1 MNGCFLLLITVAYFV
16 FFYFVYGKFLSKVFK
31 IDPSR
36 KTPAYT
42 LYDGI
47 DYTPTS
53 PYVLFGHHF
62 ASIAGAGPIIGPI
75 VASEIGWISAI
86 LWIFIGCVFVGAM
99 HDFAAMFLSV
109 RNQGKSIAFVIE
121 KLIGYGGRLIFSM
134 FCWATLI
141 LVVAVFGI
149 MIADIFVKTPSVATA
164 SILFI
169 LMAPVFGFF
178 VNRKLMNILVA
189 TLIFVPLTFATVF
202 VGISFPFDLIKL
214 GWQPRDYLNS
224 FLLYAL
230 LIAGFVGIL
239 LFAPSIEQT
248 GYLGMTVHTHNG
260 DTSVFPTLFILIAC
274 GACSGFHSLVASGTS
289 SKQIAS
295 ESHIQPVG
303 YGGMLV
309 EGVLGVMSLLTVIYL
324 SDVSFG
330 EAVKHPQLAFAD
342 GMSEFITKIGL
353 SRELSHPF
361 ISLVLA
367 AFMMTSLDTATRLG
381 RFVWQEILTGRG
393 TSAEAQIR
401 NPLIKSVFG
410 FLSNS
415 VIASMIIVGL
425 AGYLACSGQG
435 TSIWPV
441 FGAANQLLAALTLLG
456 ISLYLIRIKSHS
468 YIALIP
474 MLFMMVMSS
483 WGLIDIIRTREGV
496 LVYASGL
503 LLLLT
508 VFLVILAIKR
518 LVPGAEQKA

>member
-1 MNGCFLLLITVAYFV
+1 
-16 FFYFVYGKFLSKVFK
+16 
-31 IDPSR
+31 
-36 KTPAYT
+36 
-42 LYDGI
+42 
-47 DYTPTS
+47 
-53 PYVLFGHHF
+53 
-62 ASIAGAGPIIGPI
+62 
-75 VASEIGWISAI
+75 
-86 LWIFIGCVFVGAM
+86 
-99 HDFAAMFLSV
+99 
-109 RNQGKSIAFVIE
+109 
-121 KLIGYGGRLIFSM
+121 
-134 FCWATLI
+134 
-141 LVVAVFGI
+141 
-149 MIADIFVKTPSVATA
+149 
-164 SILFI
+164 
-169 LMAPVFGFF
+169 
-178 VNRKLMNILVA
+178 
-189 TLIFVPLTFATVF
+189 
-202 VGISFPFDLIKL
+202 
-214 GWQPRDYLNS
+214 
-224 FLLYAL
+224 
-230 LIAGFVGIL
+230 
-239 LFAPSIEQT
+239 
-248 GYLGMTVHTHNG
+248 
-260 DTSVFPTLFILIAC
+260 
-274 GACSGFHSLVASGTS
+274 
-289 SKQIAS
+289 
-295 ESHIQPVG
+295 
-303 YGGMLV
+303 
-309 EGVLGVMSLLTVIYL
+309 
-324 SDVSFG
+324 
-330 EAVKHPQLAFAD
+330 
-342 GMSEFITKIGL
+342 MSEFITKIGL

>member
-1 MNGCFLLLITVAYFV
+1 
-16 FFYFVYGKFLSKVFK
+16 
-31 IDPSR
+31 
-36 KTPAYT
+36 
-42 LYDGI
+42 
-47 DYTPTS
+47 
-53 PYVLFGHHF
+53 
-62 ASIAGAGPIIGPI
+62 
-75 VASEIGWISAI
+75 
-86 LWIFIGCVFVGAM
+86 
-99 HDFAAMFLSV
+99 
-109 RNQGKSIAFVIE
+109 
-121 KLIGYGGRLIFSM
+121 
-134 FCWATLI
+134 
-141 LVVAVFGI
+141 
-149 MIADIFVKTPSVATA
+149 
-164 SILFI
+164 
-169 LMAPVFGFF
+169 
-178 VNRKLMNILVA
+178 
-189 TLIFVPLTFATVF
+189 
-202 VGISFPFDLIKL
+202 
-214 GWQPRDYLNS
+214 
-224 FLLYAL
+224 
-230 LIAGFVGIL
+230 
-239 LFAPSIEQT
+239 
-248 GYLGMTVHTHNG
+248 
-260 DTSVFPTLFILIAC
+260 
-274 GACSGFHSLVASGTS
+274 
-289 SKQIAS
+289 
-295 ESHIQPVG
+295 